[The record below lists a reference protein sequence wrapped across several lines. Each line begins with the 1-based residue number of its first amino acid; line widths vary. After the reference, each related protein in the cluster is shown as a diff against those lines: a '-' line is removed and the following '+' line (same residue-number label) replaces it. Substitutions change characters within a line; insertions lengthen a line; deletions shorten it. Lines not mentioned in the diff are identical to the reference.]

1 MSVMVVWL
9 LRMEGEGE
17 EEQRAFLA
25 AGGGGGA
32 SGSDRDELRCLDCSR
47 LLTAVGSSG
56 SGGEVTSGVESA
68 VEGGEE
74 SAAAAADDAAAAA
87 AAAASAARARSDDRK
102 GATSLATSPVLCR
115 LLRG

>member
-9 LRMEGEGE
+9 LRMEGEW

-25 AGGGGGA
+25 GGGGA
-32 SGSDRDELRCLDCSR
+32 SGSDRDEFRCLDCSR

-74 SAAAAADDAAAAA
+74 SAAVDDAAAA
-87 AAAASAARARSDDRK
+87 AAAASAALARSEDRK

>member
-25 AGGGGGA
+25 AGGGGA
-32 SGSDRDELRCLDCSR
+32 SGSDRDEFRCLDCSR

-74 SAAAAADDAAAAA
+74 SAAAADDAAAA
-87 AAAASAARARSDDRK
+87 AAAASAARARSDDRN

>member
-1 MSVMVVWL
+1 MVVWL

-25 AGGGGGA
+25 AGGGA
-32 SGSDRDELRCLDCSR
+32 SGSDRDEFRCLDCSR

-87 AAAASAARARSDDRK
+87 AASAARARSDDRN